1 MWLDLGV
8 LGILVAAALV
18 GAVRG
23 TLVSSVRLFGAVAAY
38 AGAWWL
44 GPQAGELLAERFG
57 IGGTLGLL
65 AGGLAVFSGLLL
77 AIELLAAVVKG
88 VDRRRR
94 DGFPRGSA
102 DRLGGALVSA
112 AAGFGFAILIGW
124 LAITVDALRLHTGN
138 AALPSTE
145 GSRFAPI
152 ARSAVRGV
160 GEWAL
165 SGRGPTGAAVARA
178 VSEPAETFVRMQSL
192 LENPHLLDLREDRVF
207 WEHVERGEY
216 ERAVSRS
223 SYLALAYDG
232 TTRRNFAELGLI
244 DEAAAGS
251 SAAFR
256 DMSVEALAAI
266 GPRLRAVREDP
277 ALERLA
283 SDPTIQEMVLSNDT
297 LGLLRHPDVQQ
308 VIARALSDPSAES
321 PEPGATAQGGV

>member
-23 TLVSSVRLFGAVAAY
+23 TLVSGVRLFGAVAAY
-38 AGAWWL
+38 VGAWRL
-44 GPQAGELLAERFG
+44 GPHAGEILGERFG
-57 IGGTLGLL
+57 LGGTLGLL
-65 AGGLAVFSGLLL
+65 AGGLAVFAGLLL
-77 AIELLAAVVKG
+77 AMELLAAGVKG
-88 VDRRRR
+88 IDRRRR
-94 DGFPRGSA
+94 DGFPRGGA
-102 DRLGGALVSA
+102 DRLGGAVVSA
-112 AAGFGFAILIGW
+112 AAGFAFAILIGW
-124 LAITVDALRLHTGN
+124 LAVTVDALRLHTGN

-152 ARSAVRGV
+152 ARAAVRGV
-160 GEWAL
+160 GEFAL
-165 SGRGPTGAAVARA
+165 SGQGPTGAAVARA
-178 VSEPAETFVRMQSL
+178 ASEPAETFVRVQGL

-207 WEHVERGEY
+207 WEHVEQGQY

-244 DEAAAGS
+244 DPAAADS

-266 GPRLRAVREDP
+266 GPRLRALREDP

-283 SDPTIQEMVLSNDT
+283 SDPAIREMVLANDT

-308 VIARALSDPSAES
+308 VIARALSDPS
-321 PEPGATAQGGV
+321 PEPAATGEPAQGGV